1 MKKIRVLAMTSAAMM
16 SVAAMAPMTAYAA
29 PASFR
34 IPGKGM
40 ALVVGNNGN
49 GSCSIEDILAQIGQ
63 IPGQEDCVQQP
74 DWNRPVLPDGN
85 RPILPDWNLPGQPD
99 GNLPEGNLPGVPDI
113 DEPEE
118 ELPGTPDTDEPENEL
133 PGGDTDQE
141 GEELSFARQVV
152 QLVNEERAK
161 NGLSPLTI
169 HTGAERAAQVR
180 AQEIQSSFSHT
191 RPNGSSFSTALTE
204 AGVSYSRS
212 GENIAY
218 GQRTPAQ
225 VMDAWMN
232 SSGHRAN
239 ILNSSFSQ
247 IGVGYVESASGI
259 GYWTQLFI
267 D

>member
-1 MKKIRVLAMTSAAMM
+1 MKKVRILAITSAAMM
-16 SVAAMAPMTAYAA
+16 SMAAMAPMTAYAA

-34 IPGKGM
+34 FPGKGM
-40 ALVVGNNGN
+40 ALVVGSNGN

-63 IPGQEDCVQQP
+63 ITGQEDCVQKP
-74 DWNRPVLPDGN
+74 DWNLPVLPDGN
-85 RPILPDWNLPGQPD
+85 RPILPDGNRPGQPD
-99 GNLPEGNLPGVPDI
+99 GNYPNGNLPGVPDF
-113 DEPEE
+113 DQPE
-118 ELPGTPDTDEPENEL
+118 ELPEIPDANEPETEL
-133 PGGDTDQE
+133 PEDDLEQG
-141 GEELSFARQVV
+141 GEELSFARQVAA
-152 QLVNEERAK
+152 LVNEERAK

-169 HTGAERAAQVR
+169 HTGAEKAAQVR
-180 AQEIQSSFSHT
+180 AKEIQSSFSHT
-191 RPNGSSFSTALTE
+191 RPNGSSFSTALAE

-225 VMDAWMN
+225 VMEAWMN

>member
-118 ELPGTPDTDEPENEL
+118 ELPG
-133 PGGDTDQE
+133 GDTDQE

-152 QLVNEERAK
+152 QLVNEERTK

>member
-40 ALVVGNNGN
+40 TLVVGKNGN

-74 DWNRPVLPDGN
+74 DWN

-118 ELPGTPDTDEPENEL
+118 ELPGTPDTDEPENEV

-152 QLVNEERAK
+152 QLVNEERTK

-225 VMDAWMN
+225 GMDAWMN